1 MIVLKIRDKKKD
13 AQGKK
18 QKNKYSLRMRL
29 RGWFHHGR
37 FIGFDIQSIIM
48 AVLTGL
54 TITTTVVMGFLI
66 YNRFKLAIKQ
76 TAVSN
81 AESMIESTVDKV
93 DTDLAGIR
101 QISNGVNYNIIQ
113 EYDISSQEFSRQF
126 SLLYEVNVDKVQSM
140 ALYDNSGKLVA
151 AEPVA
156 VQKDKINVEE
166 QEWYKNASEDIEN
179 MHFSTPHIQDLFQD
193 GANRYYWVISLSR
206 SVDINDGDKP
216 VNGVLLVDMK
226 YSVIEETL
234 SRINDSSSETY
245 YYLCNRD
252 GDIIYHPRRAEIDRG
267 FFTEEST
274 EAARY
279 DDGTYEIKMTGGK
292 ENVVVSSIAYTGW
305 KIVGV
310 VPESVQTASINQYRY
325 YIITTVVILL
335 MMLLWVNRIIT
346 KKISK
351 PILKLNES
359 VKSYETGG
367 TTDIYIG
374 GSSEIRHLGY
384 SVKKSYEQIEILMQ
398 EIIRQQNERR
408 KSEMDA
414 LQSQINPHFL
424 YNTLESI
431 TWMVEANRNT
441 DAVFM
446 ISELAKLLRISLSK
460 GRTVIRIA
468 DEIQH
473 STSYMNI
480 QKVRYKERFATEFII
495 DEEINDYCTVKLI
508 VQPILENAIYYG
520 VGNMDEDDGGKITVR
535 GEKKGNDIYIS
546 VEDNGMGM
554 SEEVVRN
561 ILVDNNKVPKHG
573 SGVGVINVHS
583 RIKLM
588 FGSEYGL
595 KVYSEPDEG
604 TKVVIH
610 IPAIPYT
617 EENRER
623 LERQDFGRG
632 MVTDEEE

>member
-1 MIVLKIRDKKKD
+1 
-13 AQGKK
+13 
-18 QKNKYSLRMRL
+18 
-29 RGWFHHGR
+29 
-37 FIGFDIQSIIM
+37 
-48 AVLTGL
+48 
-54 TITTTVVMGFLI
+54 
-66 YNRFKLAIKQ
+66 
-76 TAVSN
+76 
-81 AESMIESTVDKV
+81 
-93 DTDLAGIR
+93 
-101 QISNGVNYNIIQ
+101 
-113 EYDISSQEFSRQF
+113 
-126 SLLYEVNVDKVQSM
+126 M

-156 VQKDKINVEE
+156 VQKDKVNVEE

-216 VNGVLLVDMK
+216 VNGVLLIDMK
-226 YSVIEETL
+226 YSVIEEAL

-267 FFTEEST
+267 FFIEEST

-279 DDGTYEIKMTGGK
+279 DDGTYEIKMPGGK

-305 KIVGV
+305 KIIGV

-520 VGNMDEDDGGKITVR
+520 VGNMDEDDGGKITIR
-535 GEKKGNDIYIS
+535 GEKKGDDIYIS

-554 SEEVVRN
+554 SEEVARN